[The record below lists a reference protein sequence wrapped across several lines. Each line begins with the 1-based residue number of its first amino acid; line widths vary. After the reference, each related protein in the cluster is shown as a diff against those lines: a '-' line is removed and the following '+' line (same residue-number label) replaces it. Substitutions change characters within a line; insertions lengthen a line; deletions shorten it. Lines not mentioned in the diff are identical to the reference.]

1 MTITDQ
7 IKILNRKIMQNQ
19 TPYDLD
25 RKAAKISTFCFH
37 NLYKYEYLTGED
49 LGLKPSDVEQTNFEY
64 SPLGKTFSTGLNKD
78 EDKKEGLLKRL
89 KNIEHHGKKQLD
101 RDTKSSQAISYFS
114 QLSTK
119 AKEFYVKIIKE
130 KNDIDPEEFACVKT
144 DGTIFN
150 FNKFKLLQDL
160 ASNIYR
166 DKNLLKDAE
175 NKQSNIKI
183 LLNKLRNYNPTKP
196 KKIKP
201 KEETLSAAEKLLNNR
216 QDVIDTFKT
225 GIFPYIDGPRIKKEP
240 EEESGGISEEES
252 EQKKVENIKDDF
264 KKSIEYI
271 WNESK
276 SINCDLLKNFS
287 DFWVPSAL
295 AKKLYEAKNKRNNSK
310 LVNTIKDRWSHLS
323 EDEKEIEQPDRILKI
338 VEEVLDFN

>member
-7 IKILNRKIMQNQ
+7 IKILDRKIMQNQ
-19 TPYDLD
+19 APYDLD
-25 RKAAKISTFCFH
+25 RKAAKISTLSFH
-37 NLYKYEYLTGED
+37 NLYKYEYLTGKD
-49 LGLKPSDVEQTNFEY
+49 LGLKPSAVEQTNFEY
-64 SPLGKTFSTGLNKD
+64 SPLGKTFSRVLNKD

-89 KNIEHHGKKQLD
+89 KNFEHHGKKQLD
-101 RDTKSSQAISYFS
+101 RDPKSLQAISYFS

-150 FNKFKLLQDL
+150 FNKFKPSQDL

-196 KKIKP
+196 KKIKA

-216 QDVIDTFKT
+216 QEVIDAFKT
-225 GIFPYIDGPRIKKEP
+225 GIFPYIDRFQIK
-240 EEESGGISEEES
+240 EESEEES
-252 EQKKVENIKDDF
+252 EEKKLGKIKDDF
-264 KKSIEYI
+264 KKFIEYI
-271 WNESK
+271 ENESK
-276 SINCDLLKNFS
+276 GINYDLFKDCFDLVGPS
-287 DFWVPSAL
+287 DL
-295 AKKLYEAKNKRNNSK
+295 AKKYMRQK
-310 LVNTIKDRWSHLS
+310 IKIKTMS
-323 EDEKEIEQPDRILKI
+323 
-338 VEEVLDFN
+338 